1 MSIKFNPNI
10 KIFFL
15 SDFVILL
22 FDNCLNTVTFIQE
35 ILTEKTR
42 HSVLNYFRKTFPEKR
57 FTRFSA
63 RLFNFHFSME
73 SINLTLILSEFP
85 YYLSNT
91 YETWQFKKQISQKII
106 NFQEMGKMENK
117 IQKVS
122 KL

>member
-42 HSVLNYFRKTFPEKR
+42 HSR

-91 YETWQFKKQISQKII
+91 YETWQFKKQIYHKII